1 MFEKSL
7 YDLIRGLRNH
17 KGNEREYIQNSLK
30 ECRAEV
36 RGQDMDVKATALLKL
51 VYLEMVGHDMSWA
64 SFHVLEVMSSQ
75 KYHQKRVGY
84 LAAVQSFRS
93 DTEVLMLATNLLKKD
108 LSSTQAT
115 TISLP
120 MATLPHIINPSLA
133 LSTLSDLLPRLGHS
147 NPAIRKKTIVTLYR
161 LALVYPETLRA
172 AWPKI
177 KERLMDKDED
187 PSVTAAIVNVVCE
200 LGWRRPHDFLPL
212 APRLFELL
220 VDGGNNWMA
229 IKLIK
234 LFATLTPLEPRLVR
248 KLLPPLTELIRTTPA
263 MSLLYECINGII
275 QGGILGSADDVSGRE
290 EIATLCVNKL
300 RGMIM
305 VDGDPNLKYVAL
317 LAFNKIVVTHPF
329 LVAQQEDV
337 ILECID
343 SADITIRI
351 KALDLVQ
358 GMVSSD
364 NLVSIVSRLMKQ
376 LKSSAPK
383 RDRPGAPLGP
393 DTGMDSEEEAEIEI
407 HSPTKA
413 QEEPPLPDDYRSDVI
428 GRILAMCSQNNY
440 SSLAD
445 FDWYIDVLIQLVRM
459 APTPRSVETELD
471 SAAAS
476 GKSTAGDVSGKIGD
490 ELRNVAV
497 KVHALRGAA
506 VRAADLIIQQ
516 MNADTPAG
524 HSLSSASLKSTSWL
538 VGEYANQL
546 AFPEDTLGNL
556 LRTLSRTNIP
566 DILTTSLQGVTK
578 IFAYIAGNEGQPWTP
593 EWKTKISLLL
603 ARVIHTLEPLAL
615 HPNLE
620 VQERSVEFIE
630 LLKLTAEAT
639 SGQAASTEDTHQDPP
654 LLLTQAI
661 PSLFQGWELNSVA
674 VGAQRNVP
682 MPEGLDLDEPIH
694 PNLAHLLA
702 QADVIPMEA
711 NEADDFEAYYHQ
723 RPAPTSISSAEPAIS
738 RIADVPAEEVVS
750 SYQQQATEDSYL
762 DADIVARRK
771 AERNERN
778 RDDPFYIAAL
788 DAAPRTST
796 PIHNILQKENGP
808 DLDIDSIPIMQLDL
822 DKLGSSAPGPTSPIN
837 RPQPRP
843 RQRVV
848 IAADET
854 LVGSGVSTP
863 RNYESENNSDSF
875 TKSRAK
881 KLRQG
886 LLHVDSS
893 TLGSLSLEGDA
904 ASSNNAPFDY
914 ERQQREEAEMAQAMK
929 EVERLRLEMQRANER
944 IQVAQG
950 VDVAGTVVKKKTKK
964 SKDKEKEGAGGSAVK
979 TKKKKKKAAVA
990 DGGAA
995 PPAVLLTDDAENSAG
1010 GGEDSALIPPPET
1023 AVEGSGE
1030 GGFDAAGPPV
1040 VVPKKK
1046 KKKKTTK
1053 MAEIA
1058 GDSG

>member
-1 MFEKSL
+1 
-7 YDLIRGLRNH
+7 
-17 KGNEREYIQNSLK
+17 
-30 ECRAEV
+30 
-36 RGQDMDVKATALLKL
+36 
-51 VYLEMVGHDMSWA
+51 MVGHDMSWA
-64 SFHVLEVMSSQ
+64 SFHVLEVMSSP

-84 LAAVQSFRS
+84 LAAVQSFRP

-120 MATLPHIINPSLA
+120 MTTLPHIITPSLA

-275 QGGILGSADDVSGRE
+275 QGGILGSADDISGRE

-305 VDGDPNLKYVAL
+305 VDVISTRLKVRKLTWAVKYVAL

-343 SADITIRI
+343 SPDITIRI

-358 GMVSSD
+358 GMVSGD

-376 LKSSAPK
+376 LKSSTPK

-393 DTGMDSEEEAEIEI
+393 DTGMDSDEEAQIEI
-407 HSPTKA
+407 HSPTKE

-428 GRILAMCSQNNY
+428 GRILTMCSQNNY
-440 SSLAD
+440 SSLVD

-471 SAAAS
+471 SVAAS
-476 GKSTAGDVSGKIGD
+476 GKSTAGDVSGRIGD

-516 MNADTPAG
+516 MNTDTPTG
-524 HSLSSASLKSTSWL
+524 HTLSSASLKSTSWL

-556 LRTLSRTNIP
+556 LRILSRTQIP

-593 EWKTKISLLL
+593 EWKTRISLLL

-630 LLKLTAEAT
+630 LLKLTAEAA
-639 SGQAASTEDTHQDPP
+639 SGQAASSDEAHQDPP

-674 VGAQRNVP
+674 LGAQRNVP

-711 NEADDFEAYYHQ
+711 NEADDFEVYYHQ
-723 RPAPTSISSAEPAIS
+723 RPAPTSISSAEPAIN
-738 RIADVPAEEVVS
+738 RIADAPTEEVVS
-750 SYQQQATEDSYL
+750 SYQQATEDSYL

-771 AERNERN
+771 AERSERN
-778 RDDPFYIAAL
+778 RDDPFYIGAP
-788 DAAPRTST
+788 DTAPRTST

-822 DKLGSSAPGPTSPIN
+822 DKLGSSAPGPASPIH

-843 RQRVV
+843 KQRVV

-886 LLHVDSS
+886 LLQVDSS
-893 TLGSLSLEGDA
+893 TLGTLSLEGDTGP
-904 ASSNNAPFDY
+904 SNAPFDY

-964 SKDKEKEGAGGSAVK
+964 SKDKEKDKDGAGAVK
-979 TKKKKKKAAVA
+979 PKKKKKKKAVA
-990 DGGAA
+990 EVAS
-995 PPAVLLTDDAENSAG
+995 PAVLLTEDAEDSG
-1010 GGEDSALIPPPET
+1010 GGEDSALMPPPET
-1023 AVEGSGE
+1023 AVEGQ
-1030 GGFDAAGPPV
+1030 GGGGADDAGPAV